1 MVIKIVLSLV
11 NALTTKPE
19 QSPEILFL
27 SLCFGHNKLC
37 IYFDREIG
45 RKKRNTERKRME
57 EHEEEEKNELC
68 YACNTAVL

>member
-1 MVIKIVLSLV
+1 MLSLV

-37 IYFDREIG
+37 IYFDSGPRYI
-45 RKKRNTERKRME
+45 KHTELQKQIHNSR
-57 EHEEEEKNELC
+57 
-68 YACNTAVL
+68 